1 MDFDF
6 AFMFEAS
13 LAALH
18 YLPITL
24 LLGFLPLIF
33 GSAIGLGIA
42 LIRHYKIP
50 ILAVFFKWFVT
61 IFKAIPVVLILL
73 VSYLVFSDVFDTM
86 ADSLALSISFS
97 DIDRRWIAIFAL
109 TLYATSGL
117 SEIFRGA
124 LASIPKGQTD
134 AASSVGLTNLQVL
147 RRVMIPQ
154 VIPLALPLVNNML
167 ISLIKA
173 SSLVSMV
180 SVVDILNGA
189 VIEANVNYRY
199 LEAYVAV
206 SIIYWGVCAS
216 IEAVTAGYEKYA
228 HRSRRRQF
236 A

>member
-6 AFMFEAS
+6 AFMLEAF

-18 YLPITL
+18 YLPTTL
-24 LLGFLPLIF
+24 LLGFLPLVF
-33 GSAIGLGIA
+33 GSALGLAIA
-42 LIRHYKIP
+42 LIRHYEIP

-61 IFKAIPVVLILL
+61 IFKAVPVVLILL
-73 VSYLVFSDVFDTM
+73 VSYLVFSDVLDKI
-86 ADSLALSISFS
+86 ANSLALSISFR
-97 DIDRRWIAIFAL
+97 DIDRRSIAIFAL

-124 LASIPKGQTD
+124 FASIPKGQID
-134 AASSVGLTNLQVL
+134 AAYSVGLTTLQVL

-228 HRSRRRQF
+228 NRNRRRQF

>member
-6 AFMFEAS
+6 AFMFEAF

-18 YLPITL
+18 YLPTTL
-24 LLGFLPLIF
+24 LLGFLPLVF
-33 GSAIGLGIA
+33 GSIIGLGIA

-50 ILAVFFKWFVT
+50 ILSVLFKWFVT

-73 VSYLVFSDVFDTM
+73 VSYLVFSDSVDKI
-86 ADSLALSISFS
+86 ADSLSWSIRFS
-97 DIDRRWIAIFAL
+97 DLDRRWIAIFAL

-124 LASIPKGQTD
+124 LASIPKGQID
-134 AASSVGLTNLQVL
+134 AAYSIGLTNMQVL
-147 RRVMIPQ
+147 RRVIIPQ
-154 VIPLALPLVNNML
+154 VIPLALPLLNNTL

-189 VIEANVNYRY
+189 LIEANVNYRY
-199 LEAYVAV
+199 LEAYIAV
-206 SIIYWGVCAS
+206 SLIYWAVCAA
-216 IEAVTAGYEKYA
+216 IEAVTAGYGKYA
-228 HRSRRRQF
+228 NKSRRRQF